1 MNVKKTTMI
10 VSYYS
15 KFEKRILVVAA
26 LALIALLFAVS
37 AAKAATSNKAE
48 LTVFD
53 PSTNTWKSQR
63 SDNECAFS
71 AIKWGLASDVQV
83 PADYDGDGVKDVAVW
98 RPSNGNWYI
107 VRSSNGQI
115 WQLRWGQSTPSPTGN
130 IDDVPVPADYDG
142 DKVDD
147 IALWRPADGK
157 WYVLTSK
164 TNFYPPA
171 ASIIEWGV
179 YGDIPVPA
187 DYDGDGRTDAAVF
200 RSMQN
205 RWYIAQS
212 KTGNLDT
219 RNFGIAGSDLLVPA
233 DYTGDGRA
241 DLAVFRSGVW
251 YVQDYTN
258 QETDRFEFGFADST
272 PVPADYDGDGTTDFA
287 VYKQGTWYVHDS
299 GEPRLR
305 TMIFGGNGEV
315 PLNSLSVKPSMIA
328 IH

>member
-1 MNVKKTTMI
+1 MNVKKTTTM

-15 KFEKRILVVAA
+15 KIETRILVVTAI
-26 LALIALLFAVS
+26 ALIAVLFAVS
-37 AAKAATSNKAE
+37 AAKAATVKKAD

-53 PSTNTWKSQR
+53 PLSNTWKSQP
-63 SDNECAFS
+63 SDDDCVFS
-71 AIKWGLASDVQV
+71 AIKWGVAGDVQV
-83 PADYDGDGVKDVAVW
+83 PADYDGDGVKDTAVW

-115 WQLRWGQSTPSPTGN
+115 LQLRWGQSSSKRGS
-130 IDDVPVPADYDG
+130 IADIPVPADYDG

-147 IALWRPADGK
+147 IAVWRPADGR

-164 TNFYPPA
+164 TNFYPSSA
-171 ASIIEWGV
+171 MVIELGAN
-179 YGDIPVPA
+179 GDIPVQA

-200 RSMQN
+200 RPKQN
-205 RWYIAQS
+205 RWYIVQS
-212 KTGNLDT
+212 KTGSVDV
-219 RNFGIAGSDLLVPA
+219 RQFGAAGKDLLAPA

-251 YVQDYTN
+251 YVQDSATK
-258 QETDRFEFGFADST
+258 EADRFEFGFADST

-287 VYKQGTWYVHDS
+287 VYKQGTWYVYDS
-299 GEPRLR
+299 GEPRFR
-305 TMIFGGNGEV
+305 TLIFGGDGEV